1 MRLNGTN
8 RRRTPAEA
16 ASAGP
21 EAPGAGLPRP
31 IQEHLASSFRTT
43 YNVET
48 AEKPAYLGDPVL
60 PLEFE
65 LLLQRIEASE
75 RQRIR
80 EMAHTQGIEAVERAL
95 RDLGAGPAGAE
106 GGLSPASKRRGWV
119 KGALSET
126 ARPSPDRPRLL
137 PGSRPPFRQS
147 VGQGSAR
154 LALESEGSLQG
165 DRCGGRH
172 RLRRNPR
179 DYLKPMRSRLPE
191 DIRSAGASLRPEE
204 DVIVARGA

>member
-1 MRLNGTN
+1 MPDAPERDESPAVSPAEAASAGMPDAPE
-8 RRRTPAEA
+8 RDESPAVSPAEA

-21 EAPGAGLPRP
+21 EAAGAGLPRP
-31 IQEHLASSFRTT
+31 IQEHLGQQLRTT

-65 LLLQRIEASE
+65 LLLQRLEASE

-106 GGLSPASKRRGWV
+106 GGLSLPP
-119 KGALSET
+119 KG
-126 ARPSPDRPRLL
+126 
-137 PGSRPPFRQS
+137 G
-147 VGQGSAR
+147 VG
-154 LALESEGSLQG
+154 
-165 DRCGGRH
+165 
-172 RLRRNPR
+172 
-179 DYLKPMRSRLPE
+179 
-191 DIRSAGASLRPEE
+191 
-204 DVIVARGA
+204 